1 MSLLED
7 SSHPTTEADGQRWME
22 GFSRRGVS
30 QGSSLSLPSAQ
41 KRLVM
46 ASRSGAGRL
55 RNQPGVSAVHSI
67 SSSVK
72 LQSDV
77 SETRGAWG
85 GGTGDLPWP
94 PLHIGG
100 PPLENLIAAPDICR
114 A

>member
-1 MSLLED
+1 MSPLED
-7 SSHPTTEADGQRWME
+7 SSHPTTEAGGQRWME

-41 KRLVM
+41 KRLAM

-55 RNQPGVSAVHSI
+55 RNQPGISAVNSI

-77 SETRGAWG
+77 SKIG
-85 GGTGDLPWP
+85 GGWRGGAGGSLAALPP
-94 PLHIGG
+94 
-100 PPLENLIAAPDICR
+100 ARD
-114 A
+114 